1 MHIKNIYD
9 EGELGESRTCN
20 KKLQVQ
26 IEGKRQVKR
35 EVLYYNLKMIIAI
48 SYRVK
53 SSVVT
58 SLWYTFSFE
67 SSIF

>member
-1 MHIKNIYD
+1 MLIKNIYD
-9 EGELGESRTCN
+9 EGELGESRTC
-20 KKLQVQ
+20 KKILQDQ

-35 EVLYYNLKMIIAI
+35 EVSYYNLKKIIAI

-53 SSVVT
+53 PSVVT
-58 SLWYTFSFE
+58 SFWYTFSFG